1 MIHCPYCNA
10 ESVVLA
16 PESYIRTIADPS
28 VKLFLEFLCWE
39 CDREFAVRCTAEV
52 QPESIEYLY
61 PHDV

>member
-1 MIHCPYCNA
+1 
-10 ESVVLA
+10 VLA